1 MRLALF
7 LTLSRVILAPCIVL
21 LNLYPAF
28 FGLSQKELF
37 WVMLVVLIYAE
48 LSDIFDGI
56 IARRL
61 NQVTNLGKL
70 LDPMSDSIFRM
81 SVFFSFAFSGPHLPL
96 LWVLS
101 LFYRDCLVSL
111 LRNLCA
117 LKGLALAAR
126 VSGKI
131 KAIVQAVASFLI
143 VIAMGLKSY
152 GVIKQ
157 ETLHNFSTVV
167 IALCAIYALSSGF
180 EYFWAHRKTVLDS
193 LKKL

>member
-21 LNLYPAF
+21 INLYPSF
-28 FGLSQKELF
+28 FGMSPKELF
-37 WVMLVVLIYAE
+37 WVMLAILIYAE
-48 LSDIFDGI
+48 LSDVFDGI
-56 IARRL
+56 IARKW

-81 SVFFSFAFSGPHLPL
+81 SVFFAFVVTGPHLPL

-101 LFYRDCLVSL
+101 LFYRDCFVSL

-117 LKGLALAAR
+117 LKGTALAAR

-131 KAIVQAVASFLI
+131 KAIVQAIASFLI
-143 VIAMGLKSY
+143 VIGMGLQSY
-152 GVIKQ
+152 GFIEKN
-157 ETLHNFSTVV
+157 TLHQFSTIV
-167 IALCAIYALSSGF
+167 IALCSIYAISSGL
-180 EYFWAHRKTVLDS
+180 EYFWAHRKTVWDS
-193 LKKL
+193 LK